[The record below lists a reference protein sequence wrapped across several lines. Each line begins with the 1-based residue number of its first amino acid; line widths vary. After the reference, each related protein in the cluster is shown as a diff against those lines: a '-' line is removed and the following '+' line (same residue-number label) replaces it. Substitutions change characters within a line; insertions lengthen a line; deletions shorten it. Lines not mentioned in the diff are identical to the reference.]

1 MIPLPGFSTSV
12 TLGAFSTFFWRTLIL
27 LYYTQPLRF
36 ILRSRMWSCTRWT
49 FLGFDVDMH
58 FNSVQTQCRHLGD
71 RCIQLRSTL
80 QESTRNLEGTFITEI
95 ADELDRYAFFTL
107 PYYIYHIMCCSL
119 LGRINRQMMEWATWN
134 RLRSFLQQGD
144 IKDGVDRLSRELDY
158 CMMRFNVC

>member
-49 FLGFDVDMH
+49 FLGFDVEMPLAPYR
-58 FNSVQTQCRHLGD
+58 NSVNIWVTDAYNFVRPYKRAPKAWRERLWQKLQTSWTGNPSSHSP
-71 RCIQLRSTL
+71 I
-80 QESTRNLEGTFITEI
+80 TFINVI
-95 ADELDRYAFFTL
+95 G
-107 PYYIYHIMCCSL
+107 CSM
-119 LGRINRQMMEWATWN
+119 LGRINRHMMEWGAWN

-144 IKDGVDRLSRELDY
+144 IKDGVDRLNRELDY
-158 CMMRFNVC
+158 CMIRFNVC